1 MLNLVK
7 SYFKLGLYN
16 VANLKTFVQAAF
28 ITTDD
33 FKELTGT
40 DYVA

>member
-1 MLNLVK
+1 MADMVK
-7 SYFKLGLYN
+7 SYFKLGLYT
-16 VANLKTFVQAAF
+16 ADNLKTFVQAAF

-40 DYVA
+40 DYTA